1 MPPPRF
7 RPLSDYREYSFE
19 EMSDR
24 ARTFAEELRRRRT
37 VRQFSRREVPREV
50 IESCIWAA
58 GSAPSGA
65 NLQPWH
71 FVVVGD
77 PGTKRSIREAAE
89 REEEAFYGGRAPEEW
104 LQALE
109 PLGTD
114 KSKPFLEEA
123 PYLIVIFGERY
134 RLKADGSQLKN
145 YYVTESVGIATG
157 MLIAAVHNA
166 GLVSLTHTPSPM
178 GFLNE
183 VLGRPENERAFLI
196 LVVGYPAQDAEV
208 PEIEKKSPSGI
219 ATFLE

>member
-1 MPPPRF
+1 
-7 RPLSDYREYSFE
+7 
-19 EMSDR
+19 MSDR

-37 VRQFSRREVPREV
+37 VRQFSRREVSREV

>member
-1 MPPPRF
+1 MPTPRF
-7 RPLSDYREYSFE
+7 RPLSEYREYPAD
-19 EMSDR
+19 EMKDR

-37 VRQFSRREVPREV
+37 VRQFSRREIPREV

-77 PGTKRSIREAAE
+77 PGTKKSIREAAE

-134 RLKADGSQLKN
+134 RLEADG
-145 YYVTESVGIATG
+145 
-157 MLIAAVHNA
+157 
-166 GLVSLTHTPSPM
+166 
-178 GFLNE
+178 
-183 VLGRPENERAFLI
+183 
-196 LVVGYPAQDAEV
+196 
-208 PEIEKKSPSGI
+208 
-219 ATFLE
+219 